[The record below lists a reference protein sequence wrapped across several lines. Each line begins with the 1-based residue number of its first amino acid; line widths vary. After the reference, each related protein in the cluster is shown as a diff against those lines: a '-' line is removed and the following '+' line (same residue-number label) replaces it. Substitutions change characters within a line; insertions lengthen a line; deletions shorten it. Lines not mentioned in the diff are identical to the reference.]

1 MAAFYRISRG
11 ALMKRL
17 LPLLL
22 LLGVSC
28 DKIDYIEIEP
38 DSLVFKQLSN
48 EQWLVAHG
56 KSRQGR
62 PGLRVVV
69 AWSSADP
76 SIATVDEKGKAR
88 PKKSGHTEIVATYRG
103 VEARIPV
110 DVLLTEKIDVEP
122 KEVTVK
128 VGEEPVE
135 LHVKSFDYLG
145 KEQKDRTTTYHSNDE
160 HIVTMGQNAVY
171 GMNAGETLV
180 TVSVDGVKYDV
191 KVKVEDDKK
200 GAKK

>member
-1 MAAFYRISRG
+1 MR
-11 ALMKRL
+11 RL

-22 LLGVSC
+22 LCAASC
-28 DKIDYIEIEP
+28 DKIDYIETEP
-38 DSLVFKQLSN
+38 DQLVFKQKTN

-76 SIATVDEKGKAR
+76 SIATVDEKGRAH
-88 PKKSGHTEIVATYRG
+88 PVKSGHTELIATYRG
-103 VEARIPV
+103 VEARVPV
-110 DVLLTEKIDVEP
+110 DVLFTEKIDVEP
-122 KEVTVK
+122 KEVTVSP
-128 VGEEPVE
+128 GSEPVE
-135 LHVKSFDYLG
+135 LKVKAWDYLG
-145 KEQKDRTTTYHSNDE
+145 KEVKDRTTTYHSNDE

-171 GMNAGETLV
+171 GMNPGETAV
-180 TVSVDGVKYDV
+180 TVSVDGVKFDV

>member
-1 MAAFYRISRG
+1 MR
-11 ALMKRL
+11 RL
-17 LPLLL
+17 LPVLLL
-22 LLGVSC
+22 LAAGC
-28 DKIDYIEIEP
+28 DKIDFIEIEP
-38 DSLVFKQLSN
+38 DQLTFKQLTN

-76 SIATVDEKGKAR
+76 SIATVDEKGRAK
-88 PKKSGHTEIVATYRG
+88 PVKSGHTELIAAYHG
-103 VEARIPV
+103 VEARVPV

-122 KEVTVK
+122 KEVNVTV
-128 VGEEPVE
+128 GGEPVE
-135 LHVKSFDYLG
+135 LHAKAFDYHG
-145 KEQKDRTTTYHSNDE
+145 KELKDRTTTYHSNDE

-171 GMNAGETLV
+171 GMNPGETLV